1 MATKQQI
8 EEYAEEYLDMA
19 YVDVD
24 MNIYDGE
31 FDVKIL
37 KMIIEYLEGGDV

>member
-1 MATKQQI
+1 MVTKQQI
-8 EEYAEEYLDMA
+8 EEYAEEYLGLA
-19 YVDVD
+19 YIDVD
-24 MNIYDGE
+24 RNIYDGE